1 MRPTVMW
8 LGLWMRRRVQARH
21 SHLMPKLAK
30 PNSHGGRKASI
41 GEQAVNQPTL
51 TPGTLRSPKCI
62 IQGFK

>member
-1 MRPTVMW
+1 MRPTVRW
-8 LGLWMRRRVQARH
+8 LGLRMRRRVQARH

-51 TPGTLRSPKCI
+51 TPGTLHSLKCI
-62 IQGFK
+62 IQNIR